1 MYISGRE
8 RKLIETLLSY
18 DEPIPVNRLSEE
30 LDVSVR
36 TVHRDLNNLESIIQD
51 YHLTIH
57 KKSGV
62 GVELSGDEH
71 NQEQLKHAIL
81 QLEHTD
87 YTPEERQSI
96 ILTTLLEAQDPIK
109 LYALANEL
117 QVTIATVSHDLDYL
131 QPLLEQYE
139 LSLIRKRGYGV
150 KIDGEEKQKRSAMSY
165 LISKHVDESEL
176 IHLLSKNIEHDSKQM
191 NSISH
196 RLLDLVEHD
205 KLSRVKEA
213 VNQANADLPYELAD
227 NAYIGLIVHLT
238 LAMERLQKGETIQF
252 DQAYLADLEDSTEFQ
267 IAQKMIEKLEKA
279 FDMTIPRDEIGYITM
294 HLLGAKLRYDHD
306 YLLEESSLDMAFK
319 AKELIDFVNRRMERF
334 VFEQD
339 QILNDLVAHLKPAVF
354 RLSQGMN
361 IKNPLASQIETDHP
375 VLFEIIEEG
384 VHHVFPQLT
393 FPKEEVAYLVLHFA
407 STMLKMEEDLRFN
420 VLVVCSSGIGTSKM
434 LATKINQHFSEISS
448 VDHGSL
454 FDIERLDL
462 EKYDFM
468 VSTVPIQNMS
478 NEYVLVSP
486 MLDQNDIREINRFI
500 HKQRVSR
507 NVGKTNRSED
517 SSTHDVDV
525 KASQPNHPLPIIDDV
540 SVHPIKKNLSLEQTV
555 RTICEVLLN
564 HDVIRDDQVV
574 SDQLLK
580 RLDSG
585 GVGIPNTS
593 LALFH
598 TRNREVVKP
607 SLTIYPLKTPIKVR
621 GMDDQWMEMRHMM
634 VMISP
639 ESVDQHELEVLSSIS
654 ELLVKDDQAISIFES
669 QQEETIKAYLASQL
683 T

>member
-18 DEPIPVNRLSEE
+18 DEPIPVNQLSGE

-62 GVELSGDEH
+62 GVELSGDKDD
-71 NQEQLKHAIL
+71 QERLKHAIL

-131 QPLLEQYE
+131 QPVLEQYE

-176 IHLLSKNIEHDSKQM
+176 IHLLSKHIEQDSQQM

-213 VNQANADLPYELAD
+213 VNQTNADLPYELAD
-227 NAYIGLIVHLT
+227 NAYIGLIVHLA

-252 DQAYLADLEDSTEFQ
+252 DQAYLTELEDSREFQ

-384 VHHVFPQLT
+384 VHQVFPHLA

-407 STMLKMEEDLRFN
+407 STMLKMEEDVRFDL
-420 VLVVCSSGIGTSKM
+420 LVVCSSGIGTSKM
-434 LATKINQHFSEISS
+434 LATKINQQFTEISS

-462 EKYDFM
+462 EKYDFV
-468 VSTVPIQNMS
+468 VSTVPIQNVS
-478 NEYVLVSP
+478 YEYVLVSP
-486 MLDQNDIREINRFI
+486 MLDQDDIREINRFI

-507 NVGKTNRSED
+507 NVGRMNRTEE
-517 SSTHDVDV
+517 SSIHYDDM
-525 KASQPNHPLPIIDDV
+525 KASQPHHPLPIIDDV
-540 SVHPIKKNLSLEQTV
+540 SVNPIQETLSLEQTV
-555 RTICEVLLN
+555 KKVCELLLDQ
-564 HDVIRDDQVV
+564 DVIRDDQVV

-580 RLDSG
+580 RLNSG

-598 TRNREVVKP
+598 TRNHEIVKP
-607 SLTIYPLKTPIKVR
+607 SLTIYPLQTPIKVK
-621 GMDDQWMEMRHMM
+621 GMDDHWMEMKHMM

-639 ESVDQHELEVLSSIS
+639 ESVGQYELEVLSSIS
-654 ELLVKDDQAISIFES
+654 ELLVKDDQAISVFVS
-669 QQEETIKAYLASQL
+669 QEEDIIKAYLVEQL